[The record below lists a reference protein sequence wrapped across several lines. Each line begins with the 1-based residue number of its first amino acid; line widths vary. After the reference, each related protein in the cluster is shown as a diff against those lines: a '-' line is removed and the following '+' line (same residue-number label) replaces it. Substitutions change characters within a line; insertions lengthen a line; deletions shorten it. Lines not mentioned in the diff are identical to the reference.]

1 MFIDESSLSP
11 ETKLLY
17 LRQHVSGEAS
27 NLLNGIGYNADA
39 YEIAKNRLGR
49 RYGGERRKIGLFLE
63 KIENFETIKPGNAF
77 DLERFSNF
85 LDLLVVNLKES
96 NLENELNSG
105 LLYVQLQKKMNKS
118 LVASFHRWL
127 HEQNLNGSVMTL
139 RKFISLESEFEI
151 IAEETDRGFSN
162 SEVDTNF
169 FVSEN
174 SELEQQ
180 DYLKCIEGDRGMLCS
195 DSEIKVDKNIFLS
208 CSAKQNKSLFCYI
221 CKKNHEIVECPKFIS
236 STVEERQKLV
246 MKYGLCFGCIGRG
259 HIKKN
264 CNHGIVCQKCQK
276 NHNTLFP
283 KKNSILPNKLQ
294 LLAELSY
301 TFVSK
306 MIGDTAGSKA
316 RPYFAFIFSLFM
328 FVLFCNMFGMIPYT
342 FTVTSHIIV
351 TFMLAA
357 FIFIGV
363 TIIGF
368 IKHGFGYLKLF
379 VPSGVPAVLLP
390 LIVVIEIISYLSR
403 PISLSVRLFANMMA
417 GHTMM
422 KVFGG
427 FVISLGIVGG
437 WLPLSF
443 SVALTGLEILVAF
456 LQAYVFAILTCIYLN
471 DALNLHH

>member
-1 MFIDESSLSP
+1 MTQFNVHRIGP
-11 ETKLLY
+11 E
-17 LRQHVSGEAS
+17 
-27 NLLNGIGYNADA
+27 I
-39 YEIAKNRLGR
+39 
-49 RYGGERRKIGLFLE
+49 KIG
-63 KIENFETIKPGNAF
+63 AF
-77 DLERFSNF
+77 DI
-85 LDLLVVNLKES
+85 
-96 NLENELNSG
+96 
-105 LLYVQLQKKMNKS
+105 
-118 LVASFHRWL
+118 SF
-127 HEQNLNGSVMTL
+127 
-139 RKFISLESEFEI
+139 
-151 IAEETDRGFSN
+151 
-162 SEVDTNF
+162 TN
-169 FVSEN
+169 
-174 SELEQQ
+174 
-180 DYLKCIEGDRGMLCS
+180 
-195 DSEIKVDKNIFLS
+195 
-208 CSAKQNKSLFCYI
+208 ASLFMI
-221 CKKNHEIVECPKFIS
+221 IS
-236 STVEERQKLV
+236 SIAILLIFK
-246 MKYGLCFGCIGRG
+246 IGS
-259 HIKKN
+259 
-264 CNHGIVCQKCQK
+264 
-276 NHNTLFP
+276 
-283 KKNSILPNKLQ
+283 KKNSLIPNKIQ

-306 MIGDTAGSKA
+306 MISDTAGSKA
-316 RPYFAFIFSLFM
+316 KPFFAFIFSLFM

-351 TFMLAA
+351 TFILAT

-368 IKHGFGYLKLF
+368 IKHCFGYLKLF
-379 VPSGVPAVLLP
+379 VPSGVPIVLLP